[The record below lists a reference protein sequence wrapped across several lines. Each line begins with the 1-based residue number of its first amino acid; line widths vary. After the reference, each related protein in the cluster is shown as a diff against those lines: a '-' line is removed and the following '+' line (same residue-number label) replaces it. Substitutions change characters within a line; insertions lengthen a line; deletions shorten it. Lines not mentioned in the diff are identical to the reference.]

1 MAQNDTTL
9 VFGAVDK
16 VTPVL
21 RGIQTEVGK
30 MSGAF
35 SSLANVAGGL
45 IGVLGTRAIV
55 NFGRSLIDAGDQV
68 NTVAKRLNI
77 AASSFSAMGYAVKQ
91 AGSDV
96 STLQTGLTALS
107 RQIADAANGGKAAE
121 IFEDLGIAVRDAN
134 GEIRKVDDVLKDLA
148 TKFKNSKDGA
158 GELAVASKL
167 LGRAAGPELVQFL
180 NQGKVGIEELEERAR
195 RLGIVIS
202 DDFAKQS
209 DQFND
214 NLATLGEIAKGVG
227 RTFIEELLPNV
238 NQFTKVLV
246 DQRAELDQTGT
257 SVNGFAVVFRSVA
270 RFFIE
275 VAKYSEI
282 ALVGVASFVDRAK
295 IEFDNLGSYAEIAQ
309 LEFSALAA
317 KLSGNFGSA
326 NAFTQAAEQA
336 TQALNERLK
345 PAIDGVQEAADD
357 TFADIDKKY
366 APRLAA
372 FSGALANFGNVV
384 SKVSGNAVEA
394 EDDIAS
400 VAGGCRRAGDAAAKA
415 APKVKDLGIAVE
427 KLVDPSAEIIDL
439 LSRTAAEMGGP
450 VVAAALEYRDQLVKI
465 AELQAALLAQG
476 PPTAEAAGQFEALGR
491 AAKKL
496 GEDYQS
502 VQAGNIAAN
511 DDFVDSTRD
520 TALEVKRAWENLT
533 FALTDVFRDFISGAI
548 NSWDDFGRSLQRIS
562 DTYLDNIS
570 RSFQSTVLTPGGGG
584 AAAFGQSINS
594 QSMFGPG
601 GTGFTV
607 GGALGA
613 AGSAYGG
620 YQAAEQGNAAGS
632 ILQFAAAGAQIGG
645 IYGAIIGAVVGAIA
659 YALAKPD
666 IPALNLIGDD
676 IVGTDGFR
684 NLAPGSSYE
693 SRLGGFTFASIDEV
707 DRETRDQLGAAVV
720 SFDNAI
726 AQILD
731 SDQLERVRGALADWN
746 LRLEDE
752 AITAENIL
760 ESRFNAIL
768 STFSQDIQDFV
779 NLGADFEERFSRLG
793 QKLEF
798 PRLLADMLEGLAEAD
813 TVAGLSETERQI
825 RQINLDF
832 DELATT
838 AETLGATQEE
848 LTKIEEYRVNALNR
862 VAEATARA
870 LGSLTDDIVFEDSIA
885 ALSDYEKEVA
895 RVNRY
900 YEDLTAR
907 AIELG
912 ASQEILDAIERT
924 RVRRINELTE
934 AQESNIETMQEM
946 VGVLSGLDQL
956 YDDSIDQQQLAA
968 LRDAAEGIRD
978 FLDNL
983 AFSPTSSLSPAD
995 RFNAAQEQFRDI
1007 ARRAA
1012 GGDLGAIGDLTG
1024 AAQNLLTEGRSF
1036 FGATDQFSALERF
1049 VRDAL
1054 TPFGQLDQAN
1064 SLPHAIDQLREVLEL
1079 LNRTLTGNIAT
1090 GGPGAGNVVY
1100 LNAVRDNTTAVNSMK
1115 TAVVAELRRLGGN
1128 TSRVG

>member
-96 STLQTGLTALS
+96 STLQTGLTFLS
-107 RQIADAANGGKAAE
+107 RQLANAAAGGKATELFDA
-121 IFEDLGIAVRDAN
+121 LGISIRNAK
-134 GEIRKVDDVLKDLA
+134 GELKGADVVLKELA
-148 TKFKNSKDGA
+148 NRFEQTKDGPE
-158 GELAVASKL
+158 ELALAVKA
-167 LGRAAGPELVQFL
+167 LGRSAGPELVQFL
-180 NQGKVGIEELEERAR
+180 NLGQRGIEEFEQTAR
-195 RLGIVIS
+195 DLGIVLS
-202 DDFAKQS
+202 DDFARQA
-209 DQFND
+209 DEFND
-214 NLATLGEIAKGVG
+214 KLATLGEIG
-227 RTFIEELLPNV
+227 RGIGRDFVQELLPAMDRLGQALIDNRKE
-238 NQFTKVLV
+238 FGEATPIA
-246 DQRAELDQTGT
+246 R
-257 SVNGFAVVFRSVA
+257 GFADVVKLVTTVA
-270 RFFIE
+270 IGAASAIEGLVIQFAYLKEKSKDVDAVNDGILRFNKGMG
-275 VAKYSEI
+275 A
-282 ALVGVASFVDRAK
+282 FVT
-295 IEFDNLGSYAEIAQ
+295 
-309 LEFSALAA
+309 
-317 KLSGNFGSA
+317 GNF
-326 NAFTQAAEQA
+326 
-336 TQALNERLK
+336 R
-345 PAIDGVQEAADD
+345 
-357 TFADIDKKY
+357 
-366 APRLAA
+366 
-372 FSGALANFGNVV
+372 GALQQLGDGFRAM
-384 SKVSGNAVEA
+384 A
-394 EDDIAS
+394 EDSTA
-400 VAGGCRRAGDAAAKA
+400 AGDALRTSLSDAATRTKRQLDALNGSVAQHDKNWGLFIGSGKAKQAAVVIGNTGTASKKA
-415 APKVKDLGIAVE
+415 AVEVKDLGIAVE
-427 KLVDPSAEIIDL
+427 KLIDPSAEIIDL

-476 PPTAEAAGQFEALGR
+476 PPTAEAAGQFEALTR
-491 AAKKL
+491 AAKKA
-496 GEDYQS
+496 GEDYQA

-511 DDFVDSTRD
+511 EDFVDSSKD

-533 FALTDVFRDFISGAI
+533 FALTDVFRDFISGAL

-562 DTYLDNIS
+562 DAYLDNIS
-570 RSFQSTVLTPGGGG
+570 RSFQNTVLRPGGGG
-584 AAAFGQSINS
+584 LQSFGQSINS
-594 QSMFGPG
+594 QSMYGPG
-601 GTGFTV
+601 GTGTTAA
-607 GGALGA
+607 GWLGA

-676 IVGTDGFR
+676 IVGTEGFR

-768 STFSQDIQDFV
+768 ATFSQDIQDFV

-832 DELATT
+832 DELART
-838 AETLGATQEE
+838 AEILGATEEE
-848 LTKIEEYRVNALNR
+848 LAKIEEYRVNALDR
-862 VAEATARA
+862 VTEATARA
-870 LGSLTDDIVFEDSIA
+870 NAAALASLTDDIVFEDSIA
-885 ALSDYEKEVA
+885 ALSDYEKEVE

-900 YEDLTAR
+900 YADLTAR

-912 ASQEILDAIERT
+912 ASQETLDAIERT
-924 RVRRINELTE
+924 RVRRINELTA
-934 AQESNIETMQEM
+934 AQEDNIAATATLADIYDAMNDESDLARSQ
-946 VGVLSGLDQL
+946 LDSL
-956 YDDSIDQQQLAA
+956 REAA
-968 LRDAAEGIRD
+968 AGIRD
-978 FLDNL
+978 FLDAM
-983 AFSPTSSLSPAD
+983 AFGATSSLSPAQ
-995 RFNAAQEQFRDI
+995 RFNAAQEQFRDL

-1064 SLPHAIDQLREVLEL
+1064 SLPDAINQLREVLEL

-1090 GGPGAGNVVY
+1090 GGAGASNVVY
-1100 LNAVRDNTTAVNSMK
+1100 LNAVRDNTTAVNAMK